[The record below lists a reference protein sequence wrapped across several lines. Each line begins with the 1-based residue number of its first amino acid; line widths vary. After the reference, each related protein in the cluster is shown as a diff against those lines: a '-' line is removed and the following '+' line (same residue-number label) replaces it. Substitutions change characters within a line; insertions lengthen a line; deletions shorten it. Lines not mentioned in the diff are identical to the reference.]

1 MSYSRPEIKTALVVG
16 ATGEAGLSAMDA
28 VREASPQAHIIATTR
43 SQQSVPGADE
53 TLPDI
58 EINDELTDRIRSELK
73 HRSSHLDLLVYTPAL
88 GEPGFPIERTTEE
101 QWSQAADFSFQPILE
116 LERNLRPAL
125 SVGYSAFYWLPHTLS
140 FYGAL
145 GYVKKAMEEWCLE
158 APQQRALVRGGT
170 FYSKSVRGISLL
182 LQRLM
187 KKTENPELQ
196 KMKDEFANTN
206 MRFLD
211 FFLEY
216 ASHRE
221 KEAFGQNFEEPYRRT
236 ERDDLSRGLVKILAG
251 DGPIVNV
258 VGPWTWSD
266 TTLPA
271 LPEYFQRFGYGSP

>member
-1 MSYSRPEIKTALVVG
+1 MSYSRPEIQTALVVG
-16 ATGEAGLSAMDA
+16 ATGEAGLSALEA
-28 VREASPQAHIIATTR
+28 IREANPKAHIIATTR

-53 TLPDI
+53 TLPDM
-58 EINDELTDRIRSELK
+58 EINDELSDRIRSELK
-73 HRSSHLDLLVYTPAL
+73 QQASRLDLLVYTPAL

-116 LERNLRPAL
+116 LERNLKPAL
-125 SVGYSAFYWLPHTLS
+125 SIGYSAFYWLPHTLS

-145 GYVKKAMEEWCLE
+145 GYVKKAMEEWALE
-158 APQQRALVRGGT
+158 APERRALVRGGT

-187 KKTENPELQ
+187 KKSDNPELQ
-196 KMKDEFANTN
+196 KMKEEFAGTD

-216 ASHRE
+216 AARHE
-221 KEAFGQNFEEPYRRT
+221 KEAFSQNFEEPYRRT
-236 ERDDLSRGLVKILAG
+236 ERDDLRRGLVKILAG

-266 TTLPA
+266 ASLPA
-271 LPEYFQRFGYGSP
+271 LPGYFERFGYGSP